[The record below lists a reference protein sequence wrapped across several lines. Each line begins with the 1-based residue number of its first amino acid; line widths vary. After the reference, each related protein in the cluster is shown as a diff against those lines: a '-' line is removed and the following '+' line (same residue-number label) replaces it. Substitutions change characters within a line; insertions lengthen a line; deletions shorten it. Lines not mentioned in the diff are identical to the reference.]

1 MNMIVCVKQTPS
13 TNRVQLDPETHTIIR
28 DGRQSVINPFDTYAL
43 EEALRLK
50 ERLGG
55 QVAVMS
61 MGIPAAARLLRE
73 AISQGADRGL
83 LLSDRAF
90 AGADTLATAYALALG
105 ARHIGDFDL
114 ILCGKMAIDGDTAQ
128 IGPEL
133 AENLGIP
140 HIANVT
146 EILECGKTEIVCRK
160 KTDYGTRVLR
170 MKLPGLITV
179 DKGINEPRMASIA
192 GVRASLAAPLE
203 VVNAAQL
210 GADPARTGLKGSP
223 TQVLRTFAPER
234 EGQCVRLPGD
244 EDQAAQALLA
254 LIQEKQG
261 AQRKGEDA

>member
-1 MNMIVCVKQTPS
+1 MKMIVCVKQTPS
-13 TNRVQLDPETHTIIR
+13 TNQVQLDPETHTIIR
-28 DGRQSVINPFDTYAL
+28 DGRQSTVNPFDTYAL
-43 EEALRLK
+43 EEAVRLK

-55 QVAVMS
+55 QITVMS

-90 AGADTLATAYALALG
+90 AGADTLATSYTLALG
-105 ARHIGDFDL
+105 ARQIGEFDL

-133 AENLGIP
+133 AEHLGIP
-140 HIANVT
+140 HISNVQ
-146 EILECGKTEIVCRK
+146 EILECSERELLCRK
-160 KTDYGTRVLR
+160 RTDYGTQILR

-192 GVRASLAAPLE
+192 GVRTSLQAPLDCLD
-203 VVNAAQL
+203 AAQT
-210 GADPARTGLKGSP
+210 GADPARIGLKGSP
-223 TQVLRTFAPER
+223 TQVVRTFAPER
-234 EGQCVRLPGD
+234 RGQCVRLPDD

-254 LIQEKQG
+254 LVREKQG
-261 AQRKGEDA
+261 GREKGEDA